1 MGLFARF
8 RKTDPVTSAEA
19 AASVKNLPTTQERVL
34 KIFQVRG
41 PMNDE
46 ALADV
51 WEYLVRHG
59 GYPLISD
66 SGLRSRRAEL
76 VQRGLLE
83 DSGRRVKMR
92 SGRNSIVWQVK
103 KEEK

>member
-8 RKTDPVTSAEA
+8 RKTDPQTSVEA
-19 AASVKNLPTTQERVL
+19 AASVKDLPTTQERVL

-46 ALADV
+46 ALADI

-59 GYPLISD
+59 KYPLISD

-76 VQRGLLE
+76 VARGLLE

-92 SGRNSIVWQVK
+92 SGRNSIVWQVVK
-103 KEEK
+103 